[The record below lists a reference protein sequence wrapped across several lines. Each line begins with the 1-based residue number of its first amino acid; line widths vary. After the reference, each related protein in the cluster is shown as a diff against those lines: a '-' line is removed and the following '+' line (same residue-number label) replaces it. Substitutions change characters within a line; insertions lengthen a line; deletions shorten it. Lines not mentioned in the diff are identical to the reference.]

1 MKKGKCKMIKLTN
14 IIKRKRRTIL
24 KTLGAMICTTTL
36 AAGIYFSST
45 YTLSTPE
52 TANEVQTI
60 AYYSTKLGTN
70 NSALREYYLSDMEPI
85 EKRVGWRELGV
96 DADTDGNPLVL
107 TIENSLFSFKKGLF
121 AHANSTLVY
130 DLTDYDDY
138 SYFVTFIGLNNTST
152 RGDGV
157 TYHFYTSE
165 NRTDWNEVVD
175 PIVKLP
181 KEEATYVQIPL
192 NGTKYL
198 KLVAD
203 ANAANAADHSV
214 YADAKLVNDVNGNF
228 VLDSVEDLDA
238 QITNLY
244 TGQTELDGE
253 LEHLI
258 LKRQLVQSVGKYTLN
273 SFYNENEDN
282 KAAIDWLLGNKKV
295 LNYYILGGTPLGNSY
310 YNSLTQLAR
319 LYKEYNP
326 DFTIQETTQY
336 GTVLGDLYLR
346 MAIALSLT
354 HSTKVG
360 LWMDNANSTY
370 SKSDAVRRYAIVKY
384 MHKNSLFTIPGMDY
398 STWFEKYTVEEMR
411 YVMAN
416 NIDDESMLW
425 LNAYVRE
432 LIEKEGS
439 ARLWPHRYVSYV
451 WPNYANPVYYA
462 EENIEYFNDLF
473 SVKDPNNEGQR
484 IGLWDVVYTV
494 PGGVNTPEY
503 KLQIPRGTA
512 DNKIYKVWMN
522 MRNKFGTG
530 AVCGGI
536 SKVGSNIR
544 GVLGLPDAVVGQ
556 PGHAAHINYFKNSNG
571 EGFWGIDNDV
581 SGWAYTGSSILLGWS
596 SGPWASGYTG
606 TYIPLAQEVINHNDT
621 YEQTQKLVY
630 LANSYTDLNKK
641 EELYRKAL
649 AIQPLNLNAWYGLI
663 TTYNASTTK
672 KEEQYYKLAE
682 EIAEALK
689 YYPLP
694 MYQMTNLIKPK
705 LTSVEYS
712 YLFTLLQTRILK
724 EASVTP
730 NTSTEVLQPGITRL
744 MGNYLL
750 GQMDSSIATFSFDG
764 FNAGKIVLSSRFDGN
779 GVRWDYSLDGKTTWN
794 EVSFSI
800 DEEHKLQLTAE
811 EISKITSANDIY
823 IHIVGVNYDEENL
836 FKIDITEGSLPAE
849 LFANDLENR
858 IVGVTLNTEWRY
870 TEEDS
875 WTSYNVAS
883 PDLTGNKTV
892 QVREAATGT
901 ALPSAVSEMFTFT
914 EDNQPN
920 TRKYIPVSHLS
931 IHQVSTEAVN
941 QGGAAT
947 KAIDGNYNTRWH
959 SAWNGTDSERYI
971 VIKLDKPVNLSAVEF
986 VPAGGGNG
994 KIYDGTIYGSLDGE
1008 NWEELS
1014 SMKNITYTN
1023 QANTIRDAIANTK
1036 SFEIEDVKEVQ
1047 YVKIVADRTNGNWFT
1062 AREFNL
1068 YQDISKNPHPTA
1080 GIAYSTTD
1088 PTNGKVIARLINPST
1103 QITITNNG
1111 GSDTYI
1117 FEENGEFTF
1126 EFVDELGTTGSA
1138 VATVTWI
1145 DKDIPDANVD
1155 YNLDSNHKISI
1166 SLEDITEDVYLLDKN
1181 NKPINFVEV
1190 KNKKVT
1196 NVSYLDSKEN
1206 IYKTVEVDEN
1216 GCITKIIYINNS
1228 NNVPSVATYVT
1239 TITDGLVSSEEYY
1252 DAEGNSLTVTDAEK
1266 ELLKSLQQPLTDPLE
1281 YTFEQSGDYEFKL
1294 LDKANNIAYKSIKVD
1309 YNNDNSIIVS
1319 DISYDITRK
1328 TNKDVVATIRPYVFN
1343 AKGEKTDAQIISG
1356 SSTYRFED
1364 NGKFT
1369 FEYKDKNNSDENDI
1383 KEHVAEVNWIDKV
1396 APTAQIRYTEKT
1408 NGNVVATLVNES
1420 EEIIITNNGSNK
1432 EYVFTK
1438 NGEFTFEFEDMAG
1451 NKGSATAHVDSINEN
1466 PKPIDPAPVEP
1477 EIPEDPSTPENPTE
1491 PDPVNPSTPNE
1502 PVKPVIPYNPN
1513 KPNNGNNINNKPD
1526 DEPDDSNNTKPDDE
1540 NNKPDDN
1547 KNDTK
1552 PGSEDKKPV
1561 EDETDKKD
1569 KFDKK
1574 MIIATLVLIIAIG
1587 SIPLLVYLKNKKEQ

>member
-1 MKKGKCKMIKLTN
+1 MLSTIKQKKD
-14 IIKRKRRTIL
+14 RIL
-24 KTLGAMICTTTL
+24 KILGMMIFILTITV
-36 AAGIYFSST
+36 GIYFSHSNK
-45 YTLSTPE
+45 LNE
-52 TANEVQTI
+52 NEVSSDVEI
-60 AYYSTKLGTN
+60 IEYYSSRAT
-70 NSALREYYLSDMEPI
+70 EIDQVYLSDMEPI

-130 DLTDYDDY
+130 DLTNYADYR
-138 SYFVTFIGLNNTST
+138 YFVTFIGLNNTST

-165 NRTDWNEVVD
+165 NRTDWSEVID

-192 NGTKYL
+192 NGAKYL

-203 ANAANAADHSV
+203 DNAANAADHSV
-214 YADAKLVNDVNGNF
+214 YADAKLINDLNGNF

-258 LKRQLVQSVGKYTLN
+258 LKRQLVQAVGKYTLN

-282 KAAIDWLLGNKKV
+282 EAAIDWLLGNKKV
-295 LNYYILGGTPLGNSY
+295 LNYYVLGGTPLGNSY
-310 YNSLTQLAR
+310 YNSLTQLSR

-370 SKSDAVRRYAIVKY
+370 SKSDALRRYAIVKY

-432 LIEKEGS
+432 LIEKEGN
-439 ARLWPHRYVSYV
+439 ARLWPHRYISYV
-451 WPNYANPVYYA
+451 WPNYGNPVYYA

-503 KLQIPRGTA
+503 NLQIPRGTA

-556 PGHAAHINYFKNSNG
+556 PGHAAHINYFKNSKG
-571 EGFWGIDNDV
+571 EGYWGIDNDV

-672 KEEQYYKLAE
+672 TEEQYYTLAE
-682 EIAEALK
+682 EIAESLK

-712 YLFTLLQTRILK
+712 YMFTLLQTRILK

-730 NTSTEVLQPGITRL
+730 NTNTEVLQPAITRL

-750 GQMDSSIATFSFDG
+750 GIMDTSIATFSFDG
-764 FNAGKIVLSSRFDGN
+764 ADAGKIVLSSRFDGN
-779 GVRWDYSLDGKTTWN
+779 GVRWDYSLDGKTTWK
-794 EVSFSI
+794 EVSFSA

-811 EISKITSANDIY
+811 EINTITSANDIY
-823 IHIVGVNYDEENL
+823 VHIVGVDYEEKNL
-836 FKIDITEGSLPAE
+836 FKIDITEGSLPSE

-858 IVGVTLNTEWRY
+858 IVGVNLNTEWRY
-870 TEEDS
+870 SEEDS
-875 WTSYNVAS
+875 WTSYNVES
-883 PDLTGNKTV
+883 PDLTGDKTV
-892 QVREAATGT
+892 QVRQAATGT
-901 ALPSAVSEMFTFT
+901 ALASAPSEMYTFT
-914 EDNQPN
+914 EDNQPD
-920 TRKYIPVSHLS
+920 TRKYIPVSHLT
-931 IHQVSTEAVN
+931 IHGFSTEAAS
-941 QGGAAT
+941 QGGQAA
-947 KAIDGNYNTRWH
+947 KAIDANYNTRWH
-959 SAWNGTDSERYI
+959 SAWNGSDTQRYI
-971 VIKLDKPVNLSAVEF
+971 IIKLDRPVTLSAVEF

-994 KIYDGTIYGSLDGE
+994 KIYDGTVYGSLDGE
-1008 NWEELS
+1008 NWEVLS
-1014 SMKNITYTN
+1014 HMENITYTN
-1023 QANTIRDAIANTK
+1023 QANTIKDAIANTK
-1036 SFEIEDVKEVQ
+1036 SFDIADEKEVQ
-1047 YVKIVADRTNGNWFT
+1047 YVKIVADRSNANWFT
-1062 AREFNL
+1062 ARAFNF
-1068 YQDISKNPHPTA
+1068 YQDLTKNPHPTA
-1080 GIAYSTTD
+1080 GVAYSTTEL
-1088 PTNGKVIARLINPST
+1088 TNGKVVARLINPSRP
-1103 QITITNNG
+1103 ITITNNG
-1111 GSDTYI
+1111 GSDTYT
-1117 FEENGEFTF
+1117 FSENGEFTF
-1126 EFVDELGTTGSA
+1126 EFVDEYGVTGSA
-1138 VATVTWI
+1138 TAKVNWI
-1145 DKDIPDANVD
+1145 DKDIPDANID
-1155 YNLDSNHKISI
+1155 YELDDNHKISI
-1166 SLEDITEDVYLLDKN
+1166 SLDDISEDVYLLDEN
-1181 NKPINFVEV
+1181 DKPINFIKV
-1190 KNKKVT
+1190 KNRKVT
-1196 NVSYLDSKEN
+1196 SVSYLNSVGDT
-1206 IYKTVEVDEN
+1206 YKTVYIDEN
-1216 GCITKIIYINNS
+1216 GRITKIAYVNTDKNIPN
-1228 NNVPSVATYVT
+1228 VATYVT
-1239 TITDGLVSSEEYY
+1239 VMTDGSVSSEEYY
-1252 DAEGNSLTVTDAEK
+1252 DDHGNAVEVTDEQK
-1266 ELLKSLQQPLTDPLE
+1266 ETLKGLQRAITDPLE
-1281 YTFEQSGDYEFKL
+1281 YTFETSGSHEFKL
-1294 LDKANNIAYKSIKVD
+1294 LDKAENIAYKSVKVD
-1309 YNNDNSIIVS
+1309 YDEETNKIVTS
-1319 DISYDITRK
+1319 DISYDITHL
-1328 TNKDVVATIRPYVFN
+1328 TNKSVVATIKPYVFDRDGQ
-1343 AKGEKTDAQIISG
+1343 KVDAEIVSG
-1356 SSTYRFED
+1356 NETHTFEN
-1364 NGKFT
+1364 NGSFT
-1369 FEYKDKNNSDENDI
+1369 FQYRDSSDPDQTNI
-1383 KEHVAEVNWIDKV
+1383 KEHVAKVTWIDKT
-1396 APTAQIRYTEKT
+1396 APTAEIKYTTKD
-1408 NGNVVATLVNES
+1408 NGEVVATLTNES
-1420 EEIIITNNGSNK
+1420 EKIIITNNGFSR
-1432 EYVFTK
+1432 EYTFKK
-1438 NGEFTFEFEDMAG
+1438 NGEFTFVFEDEAG
-1451 NKGSATAHVDSINEN
+1451 NVGEATAKVDSIRDDRPEQPED
-1466 PKPIDPAPVEP
+1466 PKDPVDPIEPEDPISPVEP
-1477 EIPEDPSTPENPTE
+1477 EDPTSPIDPSTPVE
-1491 PDPVNPSTPNE
+1491 PS
-1502 PVKPVIPYNPN
+1502 KPVIPYNPN
-1513 KPNNGNNINNKPD
+1513 KPSKPNNTGNNQGSVNDKPD
-1526 DEPDDSNNTKPDDE
+1526 DDDSTPEEPTKPEENQKPSDE
-1540 NNKPDDN
+1540 KNPEKDTDSNKAD
-1547 KNDTK
+1547 
-1552 PGSEDKKPV
+1552 DKK
-1561 EDETDKKD
+1561 TDNHTVIKIALV
-1569 KFDKK
+1569 F
-1574 MIIATLVLIIAIG
+1574 IIILFGIITAG
-1587 SIPLLVYLKNKKEQ
+1587 VYFKNRK